1 MAFALLAGSA
11 IASPV
16 SPHVGVPA
24 SSLSDALS
32 GAGTVSVKQGEC

>member
-16 SPHVGVPA
+16 KPHVGVPA
-24 SSLSDALS
+24 SSVSDVL
-32 GAGTVSVKQGEC
+32 GAGKVSVKQGE